1 MQAMLLKSALILTVV
16 LSWSGVPAAERK
28 TADSGTNPAF
38 KSIGPLT
45 FSPDGVLFA
54 GDTQSAAIFAL
65 DLGKAATGGAPG
77 AKAIP
82 AFDQKVAALLGTD
95 VREITVTD
103 LEVHPRTRN
112 AFASVMRGQGTNAQP
127 ALLRIDGA
135 GAIEVVPFGGVKFS
149 RVELP
154 NAPAANPGDQ
164 RNARTSSITDMAF
177 VDGRLYVA
185 GLSNEEFSSKLRSVS
200 YPFNATDADG
210 GTSVEIY
217 HGNHGQFETRSPVY
231 TFVPYKVKGQT
242 NLIAGYLCTPLVKFP
257 VDSLKSGSKVLG
269 TTIAELGNRNRP
281 LDMIVYQKNGREFL
295 LMSNN
300 SRGVMKIPTANFGD
314 ASSITAP
321 VTTEKGGIG
330 YESVTS
336 MKGVEQLD
344 LLDDTRTIV
353 LARSDAGA
361 LNLDVV
367 ALP

>member
-1 MQAMLLKSALILTVV
+1 MAFSA
-16 LSWSGVPAAERK
+16 
-28 TADSGTNPAF
+28 
-38 KSIGPLT
+38 
-45 FSPDGVLFA
+45 DGVLFA

-65 DLGKAATGGAPG
+65 DLGQAATGGAAG
-77 AKAIP
+77 AAAIP

-95 VREITVTD
+95 VREITITD
-103 LEVHPRTRN
+103 LVVHPKTRN
-112 AFASVMRGQGTNAQP
+112 AFASVMRGQGNNASP

-135 GAIEVVPFGGVKFS
+135 GKIEVIALNQVQYTKVD
-149 RVELP
+149 LP
-154 NAPAANPGDQ
+154 NPPAANPGDQ
-164 RNARTSSITDMAF
+164 RNSRTQSITDMAF

-200 YPFNATDADG
+200 YPFSTVDN
-210 GTSVEIY
+210 GTSVEIF

-231 TFVPYKVKGQT
+231 TFVPYKVKGET

-257 VDSLKSGSKVLG
+257 VTGLRPGGKVMG

-281 LDMIVYQKNGREFL
+281 LDMIVYKKDGKEFL

-300 SRGVMKIPTANFGD
+300 SRGVMKIPTDGFAD
-314 ASSITAP
+314 AASITTR
-321 VTTEKGGIG
+321 VSTEKGGVG
-330 YESVTS
+330 YETITT

-344 LLDDTRTIV
+344 LLDAKSTII
-353 LARSDAGA
+353 LARTDAGV

>member
-1 MQAMLLKSALILTVV
+1 MRSLFLKSALILTVV
-16 LSWSGVPAAERK
+16 LSWSGVPAAER
-28 TADSGTNPAF
+28 TAADNGTNPTF

-54 GDTQSAAIFAL
+54 GDTQAAAIFAL

-103 LEVHPRTRN
+103 LAVHPKTRN

-135 GAIEVVPFGGVKFS
+135 GKIDVVAFGDVKFS

-154 NAPAANPGDQ
+154 NAPVANPGDQ
-164 RNARTSSITDMAF
+164 RNPRTSSITDMAF
-177 VDGRLYVA
+177 VDGKLYVA
-185 GLSNEEFSSKLRSVS
+185 GLSNEEFSSKLRSVN
-200 YPFNATDADG
+200 YPFNTVDS

-231 TFVPYKVKGQT
+231 TFVPYKVKGET

-257 VDSLKSGSKVLG
+257 VNSLKSGAKVMG

-281 LDMIVYQKNGREFL
+281 LDMIVYQKGGQEFL

-300 SRGVMKIPTANFGD
+300 SRGVMKIPTNGFAD
-314 ASSITAP
+314 AASITAR
-321 VTTEKGGIG
+321 VTTEKGGVG
-330 YESVTS
+330 YESVAS

-344 LLDDTRTIV
+344 LLDANSTII
-353 LARSDAGA
+353 LARTDAGV